1 MITFLFEV
9 CQLRFEPYAKSL
21 ILDHGGCFYRGERRA
36 VKSFT
41 PEERKDFLQRNQ
53 REINEAKEAIAG
65 MKARIAE
72 LERIQ
77 AMNPI
82 RRWFYQKFH
91 I

>member
-1 MITFLFEV
+1 MTTV
-9 CQLRFEPYAKSL
+9 
-21 ILDHGGCFYRGERRA
+21 FYRGERRD

-72 LERIQ
+72 LERSQ

-82 RRWFYQKFH
+82 RRWFYKTFH

>member
-1 MITFLFEV
+1 MTTFFIVVSAATLSR
-9 CQLRFEPYAKSL
+9 LLPRSAKIFCSVTNVRL
-21 ILDHGGCFYRGERRA
+21 M
-36 VKSFT
+36 K
-41 PEERKDFLQRNQ
+41 
-53 REINEAKEAIAG
+53 AKEAIAG

>member
-1 MITFLFEV
+1 
-9 CQLRFEPYAKSL
+9 
-21 ILDHGGCFYRGERRA
+21 
-36 VKSFT
+36 
-41 PEERKDFLQRNQ
+41 
-53 REINEAKEAIAG
+53 

-82 RRWFYQKFH
+82 RRWFYKPFH

>member
-1 MITFLFEV
+1 
-9 CQLRFEPYAKSL
+9 
-21 ILDHGGCFYRGERRA
+21 
-36 VKSFT
+36 
-41 PEERKDFLQRNQ
+41 
-53 REINEAKEAIAG
+53 

>member
-1 MITFLFEV
+1 LTTV
-9 CQLRFEPYAKSL
+9 
-21 ILDHGGCFYRGERRA
+21 FYRGERRD
-36 VKSFT
+36 VTSFT
-41 PEERKDFLQRNQ
+41 PEERQDYLDKKQHT
-53 REINEAKEAIAG
+53 INEAKEAIAG

-82 RRWFYQKFH
+82 RRWFYKTFH